1 MITSTGHTV
10 FRTDS
15 ALYDF
20 KRAVEQLQYTPISDA
35 LMRELRAMVVRV
47 ESELDIRDHDAS

>member
-20 KRAVEQLQYTPISDA
+20 KRCVEQLQYTPISDA
-35 LMRELRAMVVRV
+35 LMRELRDMVVRV
-47 ESELDIRDHDAS
+47 ERELDIRDHDPS